1 MSPFLKKGELLS
13 GKKEIENLFNQGRS
27 FSIHPFRIIYEIQRK
42 PCSNG
47 TMVLFSVPKK
57 RFSKAVHRNSLKRK
71 MREAYRLNKNLL
83 TDAISSSD
91 VHLSLAFVYTG
102 NELKEFSEIEHK
114 IILSLNRLVK
124 EYEKLGT

>member
-13 GKKEIENLFNQGRS
+13 GKKEIDILFNTGRS
-27 FSIHPFRIIYEIQRK
+27 FSIYPFRVIYEIQRK
-42 PCSNG
+42 PGANG
-47 TMVLFSVPKK
+47 TVVLFSVPKK

-71 MREAYRLNKNLL
+71 MREADRLNKNLL
-83 TDAISSSD
+83 TDATSSSD
-91 VHLSLAFVYTG
+91 IHLSLAFVYTG

-124 EYEKLGT
+124 EYEKLVT